1 MCLLLV
7 LVVGLMRLP
16 TAVMGA
22 CSVFNPG
29 DCVKPVVGQ
38 VEAQYIDPEE
48 VSKPLCG
55 SDIGKDCAGLV
66 YCAKK
71 PSSILNQ
78 CTQCANDN
86 AVTNGFK
93 TTRADCSRCAG
104 DLKSKDP
111 ARKQSAIAFDD
122 GYKKQLTKLGIEC
135 SDSILSNYG
144 KEEPTV
150 GLDPNFVD
158 SSYECSCRDACRTY
172 PPSWNSQGT
181 PDVCYKGSTKK
192 SCVVSNSCDRGRLV
206 NGRKYLCC

>member
-1 MCLLLV
+1 MKLQGILLL
-7 LVVGLMRLP
+7 
-16 TAVMGA
+16 TALHGA
-22 CSVFNPG
+22 IMETF
-29 DCVKPVVGQ
+29 GQ
-38 VEAQYIDPEE
+38 TGETGPAELAQAQYIDPEE

-172 PPSWNSQGT
+172 PPSWIPQGT
-181 PDVCYKGSTKK
+181 PDVCCLVGGSGLID
-192 SCVVSNSCDRGRLV
+192 S
-206 NGRKYLCC
+206 